1 MRSAHFQN
9 KLIAY
14 LTTYSVPLHTTSCT
28 LVYKQFTRDDEA
40 KSQFTAN
47 ISCQRVDV
55 MDVKVTKKQQSTKIV
70 EWEQRSNQLKSQVI
84 VTASTAVEIIQA
96 NADFASTRKITN
108 AYVHSPTKKQLLKMT
123 SAHKAVLLE
132 HKLKAEGCLATAQI
146 LECSRHCCQS
156 RRVA

>member
-1 MRSAHFQN
+1 
-9 KLIAY
+9 
-14 LTTYSVPLHTTSCT
+14 
-28 LVYKQFTRDDEA
+28 
-40 KSQFTAN
+40 
-47 ISCQRVDV
+47 

-132 HKLKAEGCLATAQI
+132 HKLKAVLATAQI

-156 RRVA
+156 RRAA